1 MDYYLVTLS
10 DGSTTLVSEFN
21 GPTSLH
27 LQALPDGVAETD
39 RHHLKGL
46 DAQQFK
52 DLVDKSATH
61 RLSFDKMTG
70 KVTMTPKTQNNNVKK
85 VG

>member
-61 RLSFDKMTG
+61 RPSFDTISG
-70 KVTMTPKTQNNNVKK
+70 KIMMTPKTNTNGKK